1 MYGSNAGMI
10 DPNWQ
15 LVDLDPYTW
24 RAIGKFI
31 DPGMYIRA
39 GSPDE
44 NGLYVIHDGGT
55 VLSVVETTGTRR
67 PDLGLERIERP
78 ESTARALFDS
88 GEWDRVHVIDRKHLQ
103 SVSTEAQQLS
113 NRSLELDAY
122 YRHVFDLVWGNAAGY
137 AVVPEHPRSWNG
149 WTYQRIVEFVSQLQA
164 PASLAL
170 GVMGEDG
177 SLVIGLLGEV
187 SEGSFRKVTTF
198 ESLPFDPSDVS
209 IDEEFLDRIWSH
221 LLETAFP
228 PAAVLLCTESV
239 FDRWVNGAGKARTI
253 EDAIASGT
261 AILRLRDGPR
271 LSW

>member
-1 MYGSNAGMI
+1 MI

-44 NGLYVIHDGGT
+44 NGLFVIHDGGT
-55 VLSVVETTGTRR
+55 VLSVVETAGTRR
-67 PDLGLERIERP
+67 PDLGLERIEQ
-78 ESTARALFDS
+78 SYLTAQGLFDS
-88 GEWDRVHVIDRKHLQ
+88 GEWDRVHVIDRQHLQ
-103 SVSTEAQQLS
+103 SVSTEAQQSS

-122 YRHVFDLVWGNAAGY
+122 YRHVFQLVWGNAEGY

-149 WTYQRIVEFVSQLQA
+149 WTYQRIVEFVNQLQS

-170 GVMGEDG
+170 GVIAEDG
-177 SLVIGLLGEV
+177 SLAIGLLGEV

-198 ESLPFDPSDVS
+198 ESLPFGPSDMSV
-209 IDEEFLDRIWSH
+209 DEGFLDRIWSH
-221 LLETAFP
+221 LLETDFP

-239 FDRWVNGAGKARTI
+239 FDRWVNGADKARTI
-253 EDAIASGT
+253 EDAIESGT
-261 AILRLRDGPR
+261 AALRLRNET
-271 LSW
+271 LLTW